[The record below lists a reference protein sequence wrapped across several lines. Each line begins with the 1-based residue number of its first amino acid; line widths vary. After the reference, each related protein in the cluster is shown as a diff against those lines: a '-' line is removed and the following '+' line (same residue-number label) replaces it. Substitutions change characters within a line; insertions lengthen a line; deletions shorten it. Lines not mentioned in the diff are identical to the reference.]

1 MSTPI
6 VLPKLGFSMT
16 EGTLADWLV
25 ADGAA
30 VMQGQLLYSLESDK
44 SIQDIE
50 APASGRLKILQAAG
64 AAYPVG
70 TKLGEIV

>member
-50 APASGRLKILQAAG
+50 APASGRLKILHAAG